1 MSASRPVSTTRTLI
15 GVAIGAAALGAA
27 AGGGCGYTVGMRT
40 ADPVRELMVL
50 ESPGRDRIA
59 FVREAPCGEGR
70 CQTLWLGT
78 TREDATEV
86 ASLGA
91 AAAGCAAEP
100 RRARRH
106 PLVSYRAGHHVLAE
120 RRRRHLRRLPQVH
133 VRVQIGPGGDSLA
146 APRKG
151 TSTQGAASC
160 RRQPAHTRRA
170 CPAPS
175 ARH

>member
-40 ADPVRELMVL
+40 ADTVRELMVF
-50 ESPGRDRIA
+50 ESPGRERIA

-86 ASLGA
+86 ASRGGRERCEGIAWSALGYRM
-91 AAAGCAAEP
+91 GFLVNGSELRVFDSEP
-100 RRARRH
+100 RRQVAQLN
-106 PLVSYRAGHHVLAE
+106 LVE
-120 RRRRHLRRLPQVH
+120 
-133 VRVQIGPGGDSLA
+133 PGGTPSSRIA
-146 APRKG
+146 RGITFSPN
-151 TSTQGAASC
+151 GAAV
-160 RRQPAHTRRA
+160 TFDD
-170 CPAPS
+170 CPRFTSGCKSGLAGI
-175 ARH
+175 R